1 MSILKLHEVA
11 DDVVET
17 DVLVVG
23 AGAAGLLAGI
33 KADDMNVDV
42 AICSKGLFR
51 KSGATVMST
60 GGMEV
65 AIGHGDPTDNPDVHF
80 RDTVVGGEYINDQR
94 LVDVLTREAVER
106 LVDLE
111 RMGIVFERQEDGRLF
126 QFAPG
131 GAHARV
137 VILGDLAGS
146 HYMVALN
153 REVMRRNIRV
163 FEEVMITNLL
173 TTNGA
178 ISGAVGLDIKKGELI
193 AFKTKAVVLAT
204 GGAGQIYRYTSNPV
218 QNTGDGRAMA
228 YRVGAELID
237 MEMVQFHPTGLAY
250 PPERRGTLVTEAVRM
265 IGAYLLN
272 NKGERFM
279 KRYDPQR
286 MELAKR
292 DVVARAICTEV
303 REGRGTEW
311 GGVYLDASH
320 IPEDV
325 IERRLGV
332 TRRKILFLTGI
343 DLAKEPIHVYP
354 TCHYFMGGVR
364 AEPDCSTKV
373 PGLFVAGEEMGG
385 VHGANRLGGNSIT
398 TLIVFGWRAGIS
410 AAKYAKSVDYKPL
423 DPSEVAKERD
433 RIFGFLGRKDY
444 IHPSKVRRELQEVMW
459 DNVGI
464 VRTEESMKKALGVI
478 ERMRVQDLPKVG
490 VPDGS
495 RRYRMDWVEAIEFEN
510 MLTVAEMVTRAA
522 MFRKESRGAHVRDD
536 YPQKDNKN
544 WLVHT
549 VIKKVDGEMKVWSEP
564 VELIKLKPPD
574 V

>member
-1 MSILKLHEVA
+1 MVGLREFA
-11 DDVVET
+11 DDVIET

-42 AICSKGLFR
+42 VICSKGLFR

-80 RDTVVGGEYINDQR
+80 VDTVVGGEYINDQR
-94 LVDVLTREAVER
+94 LVEVLTREAVER

-111 RMGIVFERQEDGRLF
+111 RMGIVFERQEDGKLF

-153 REVMRRNIRV
+153 REVMKRNIRI

-173 TTNGA
+173 TSNGA
-178 ISGAVGLDIKKGELI
+178 ISGAIGLDIKRGELLV
-193 AFKTKAVVLAT
+193 FKSKAVVLAT

-218 QNTGDGRAMA
+218 QATGDGRAMA

-272 NKGERFM
+272 NRGERFM

-292 DVVARAICTEV
+292 DVVARAIYTEV

-332 TRRKILFLTGI
+332 TRRKILFLTGMDI
-343 DLAKEPIHVYP
+343 AKEPIHVYP

-364 AEPDCSTKV
+364 AEPDCSTKI

-410 AAKYAKSVDYKPL
+410 AAQYAKNIDYRP
-423 DPSEVAKERD
+423 
-433 RIFGFLGRKDY
+433 I
-444 IHPSKVRRELQEVMW
+444 
-459 DNVGI
+459 N
-464 VRTEESMKKALGVI
+464 
-478 ERMRVQDLPKVG
+478 
-490 VPDGS
+490 
-495 RRYRMDWVEAIEFEN
+495 
-510 MLTVAEMVTRAA
+510 
-522 MFRKESRGAHVRDD
+522 
-536 YPQKDNKN
+536 
-544 WLVHT
+544 
-549 VIKKVDGEMKVWSEP
+549 
-564 VELIKLKPPD
+564 
-574 V
+574 

>member
-1 MSILKLHEVA
+1 LSILKLHEVA

>member
-1 MSILKLHEVA
+1 MSLLKLYEVA

-17 DVLVVG
+17 DVLVAG

-33 KADDMNVDV
+33 KADDLNVDV

-65 AIGHGDPTDNPDVHF
+65 AVGHGDPTDNPDVHF
-80 RDTVVGGEYINDQR
+80 KDTVVGGEYINDQR
-94 LVDVLTREAVER
+94 LVEVLTKEAVER

-111 RMGIVFERQEDGRLF
+111 RMGIVFERQEDGKLF

-153 REVMRRNIRV
+153 REVMKRNIRM

-173 TTNGA
+173 MSGGA
-178 ISGAVGLDIKKGELI
+178 VSGAVGLDIKRGELI
-193 AFKTKAVVLAT
+193 AFKAKAVVLAT

-265 IGAYLLN
+265 VGAYLLN

-279 KRYDPQR
+279 SRYDPQR
-286 MELAKR
+286 MELSKR

-332 TRRKILFLTGI
+332 TRRKIMFLTGL

-410 AAKYAKSVDYKPL
+410 AAKYAKAANSKPL
-423 DPSEVAKERD
+423 NPRDVAMERE
-433 RIFGFLGRKDY
+433 RIFGFLGRRDF
-444 IHPSKVRRELQEVMW
+444 IHPSKVRRELQETMW
-459 DNVGI
+459 NNVGI
-464 VRTEESMKKALGVI
+464 VRTEDSINGALRVVERMKAL
-478 ERMRVQDLPKVG
+478 ELPKVG

-510 MLTVAEMVTRAA
+510 LLTISEMVSRAA
-522 MFRKESRGAHVRDD
+522 LFRKESRGAHTRDD
-536 YPQKDNKN
+536 YPRKDNGN

-549 VIKKVDGEMKVWSEP
+549 VVKNVEGQMRIWSEP
-564 VELIKLKPPD
+564 VELIKLKPPSA
-574 V
+574 

>member
-1 MSILKLHEVA
+1 MVGLREFA
-11 DDVVET
+11 DDVIET

-42 AICSKGLFR
+42 VICSKGLFR

-80 RDTVVGGEYINDQR
+80 VDTVVGGEYINDQR
-94 LVDVLTREAVER
+94 LVEVLTREAVER

-111 RMGIVFERQEDGRLF
+111 RMGIVFERQEDGKLF

-153 REVMRRNIRV
+153 REVMKRNIRI

-173 TTNGA
+173 TSNGA
-178 ISGAVGLDIKKGELI
+178 ISGAIGLDIKRGELLV
-193 AFKTKAVVLAT
+193 FKSKAVVLAT

-218 QNTGDGRAMA
+218 QATGDGRAMA

-272 NKGERFM
+272 NRGERFM

-292 DVVARAICTEV
+292 DVVARAIYTEV

-332 TRRKILFLTGI
+332 TRRKILFLTGMDI
-343 DLAKEPIHVYP
+343 AKEPIHVYP

-364 AEPDCSTKV
+364 AEPDCSTKI

-410 AAKYAKSVDYKPL
+410 AAQYAKNIDYRPINPN
-423 DPSEVAKERD
+423 DVVKERE
-433 RIFGFLGRKDY
+433 RVFGFLGRKDF
-444 IHPSKVRRELQEVMW
+444 IHPMSVRRRLQEVMW

-464 VRTEESMKKALGVI
+464 VRTESSMKSALDII
-478 ERMRVQDLPKVG
+478 ERMKVQDIPRVG

-495 RRYRMDWVEAIEFEN
+495 RRYRMDW
-510 MLTVAEMVTRAA
+510 
-522 MFRKESRGAHVRDD
+522 
-536 YPQKDNKN
+536 
-544 WLVHT
+544 
-549 VIKKVDGEMKVWSEP
+549 
-564 VELIKLKPPD
+564 
-574 V
+574 